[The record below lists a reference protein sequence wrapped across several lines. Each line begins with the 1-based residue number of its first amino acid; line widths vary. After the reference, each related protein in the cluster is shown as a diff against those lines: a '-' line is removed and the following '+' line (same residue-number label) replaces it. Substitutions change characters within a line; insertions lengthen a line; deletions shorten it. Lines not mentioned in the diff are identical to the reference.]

1 MMPSITVFNTHI
13 EIYPYHKGDNFALEK
28 SLSKWNKTTHRYIPL
43 AYYIQNDTL
52 YLPRG
57 INLSV
62 LQSTFNVIPAYD
74 KNHTISSNKNK
85 YNIEIKVP
93 PRNRIQEEAIE
104 FLTNTSKNGHQIGL
118 NLDTGDGKTYCM
130 CNAIIT
136 MGLTSIVITHKDRIK
151 EQWKSTLLNMFEL
164 TEDDVFDITGS
175 EDMEK
180 IVDGTVTSKIYLV
193 NHQTIASYAKTHGW
207 NGVKE
212 FFDVS
217 SICVKVFD
225 ESHKFFENAL
235 MIDYF
240 SNVSYTYYLTATF
253 ARSDARESA
262 IYKSVYSSVKRF
274 GEETLNYEE
283 KRKHIVF
290 VAMYYHTS
298 PTLQDKNSMNTL
310 HGFSSYKFI
319 DYALKEESNTLM
331 RVIEHILSS
340 TSNLKGSTLIISPK
354 IDSCEYI
361 AKEIKKFTDKSV
373 GTVHSRNSKEDNEKN
388 IKKDIICSTIKSIG
402 EGDDIRNLRILIN
415 TEPLGSRS
423 LADQL
428 RGRLR
433 EFSKT
438 DDTFMFYPIDTSIS
452 ETTLFFKRILP
463 VMKKKCKEIIITKF
477 SD

>member
-1 MMPSITVFNTHI
+1 
-13 EIYPYHKGDNFALEK
+13 
-28 SLSKWNKTTHRYIPL
+28 
-43 AYYIQNDTL
+43 
-52 YLPRG
+52 
-57 INLSV
+57 
-62 LQSTFNVIPAYD
+62 
-74 KNHTISSNKNK
+74 
-85 YNIEIKVP
+85 
-93 PRNRIQEEAIE
+93 
-104 FLTNTSKNGHQIGL
+104 
-118 NLDTGDGKTYCM
+118 
-130 CNAIIT
+130 
-136 MGLTSIVITHKDRIK
+136 
-151 EQWKSTLLNMFEL
+151 MFEL

-180 IVDGTVTSKIYLV
+180 IVNGTVASKIYLV

-212 FFDVS
+212 FFDLS

-361 AKEIKKFTDKSV
+361 ANEIKKFTDKSV
-373 GTVHSRNSKEDNEKN
+373 GTVHSRNSKEENEKN